1 MNPVLPG
8 PSVVLVAL
16 GAAYGAALYWPSG
29 GSDDAKAATASSAV
43 LLQSQKTRVLNVPI
57 VIDGALRGFVSVQF
71 VFTEDANVLKTLQVP
86 PDVYLLDEAFQ
97 ALYSDTALDPQHVEK
112 YDLQKLTARLVKST
126 NDRLGAPLIK
136 DVLIENFAYID
147 KDTAKG

>member
-1 MNPVLPG
+1 MKLVLAG
-8 PSVVLVAL
+8 LWVVLVAL
-16 GAAYGAALYWPSG
+16 GAAYGTALYWPSG
-29 GSDDAKAATASSAV
+29 SSDAKAAAANPSVV
-43 LLQSQKTRVLNVPI
+43 LQTQKTRVLNVPM

-71 VFTEDANVLKTLQVP
+71 VFTEDATVLKTLQVP

-97 ALYSDTALDPQHVEK
+97 AIYSDTALDPHHVEK

-126 NDRLGAPLIK
+126 NERLGAPLIK